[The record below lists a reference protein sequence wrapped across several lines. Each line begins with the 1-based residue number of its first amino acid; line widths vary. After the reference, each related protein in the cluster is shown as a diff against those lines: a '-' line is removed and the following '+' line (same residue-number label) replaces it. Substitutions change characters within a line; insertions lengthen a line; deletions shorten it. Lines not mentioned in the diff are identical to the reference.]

1 MTPTTDAANALPTIA
16 AREVPL
22 TRPLHWLALGW
33 RDLRRSGWPSLVH
46 GLIVALGGLLILAL
60 ATRHWQLLPGAFSA
74 FLLVGPLLAT
84 GLYALSRRLEQGERA
99 GFGEVLA
106 AWRCGCRPFVLM
118 GLMLVAFGTVWVV
131 LSATLFHFF
140 VTEPITGTHAFLRYA
155 VAQPDHLFV
164 LWTVLGGLVAAVVFA
179 ATVVSLPLMLDRRVP
194 FDVSLRASVDAVTA
208 NPAPMGLWALLIMAA
223 VGLSMA
229 TLMLGFVVAIPVIG
243 HATWHAYRDTLDP
256 GDIPVR
262 T

>member
-118 GLMLVAFGTVWVV
+118 GLMLVAFATVWVA

-140 VTEPITGTHAFLRYA
+140 VMEEVDDARAFLRYA
-155 VAQPDHLFV
+155 VGQPDHLFM
-164 LWTVLGGLVAAVVFA
+164 LWTVLGGLVAALVFA
-179 ATVVSLPLMLDRRVP
+179 LTVVSLPLMLDRRIP
-194 FDVSLRASVDAVTA
+194 FDASLRASINTVAENPLPMAV
-208 NPAPMGLWALLIMAA
+208 WAVLIMVAT
-223 VGLSMA
+223 GLSMA
-229 TLMLGFVVAIPVIG
+229 TLMVGFVLSIPVIG
-243 HATWHAYRDTLDP
+243 HASWHAYRDTLDP